1 MSDVEPKL
9 SHPTG
14 CNEVSLLLPSAV
26 VSELVERLDFH
37 HYSMVKTPPTPKGH
51 VVAMWGAVMKQS
63 SLSQPGR
70 YQWRHSEELELPSL
84 PSTDEEPLPSSVSRG
99 QAGDHL
105 LYPPIG
111 DCNEVAHSPSL
122 SMLQQ
127 CQRKPVKTESFNKI
141 QNFPTLYPK
150 CPCFNRKTTHYTKNH
165 EDLTLNER
173 RQQMPTLR

>member
-14 CNEVSLLLPSAV
+14 CNKVPLLLPSAV

-37 HYSMVKTPPTPKGH
+37 HYSMVKRSPSPKGP
-51 VVAMWGAVMKQS
+51 VVATWGAVMKQS

-84 PSTDEEPLPSSVSRG
+84 PSTDEEPLSSSVSRG

-111 DCNEVAHSPSL
+111 DCNELAHSPSL
-122 SMLQQ
+122 SVMQQ
-127 CQRKPVKTESFNKI
+127 CQKKPVKTVASIRFRI
-141 QNFPTLYPK
+141 SQLYTPNAHVSIEK
-150 CPCFNRKTTHYTKNH
+150 SLIIPRTMRISH
-165 EDLTLNER
+165 
-173 RQQMPTLR
+173 